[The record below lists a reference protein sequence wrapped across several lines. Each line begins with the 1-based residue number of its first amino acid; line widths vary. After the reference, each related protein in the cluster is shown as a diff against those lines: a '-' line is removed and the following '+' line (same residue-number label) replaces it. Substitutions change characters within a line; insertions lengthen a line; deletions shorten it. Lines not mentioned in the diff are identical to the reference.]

1 MYFKP
6 ILRQLW
12 LTRNNWTYITYIT
25 RLLPLYR
32 TKVLFSTEDWMSPP
46 WTIYT
51 KPDTRT
57 MALSLLWTQS
67 PTCIIWVPW
76 GHWCRYDIAT
86 IPLAR
91 NQHFTLCHETELY
104 FILFFIF
111 CLLLSF
117 LHLLPFSF
125 SSLRHRVACRR
136 THVSKR
142 IYIFLCNKGPPPSLS
157 FFICTHIK
165 PFIAFRVLRIAW
177 TSKGDLWLLVTA
189 LQFWCVL
196 KSGKTNLP
204 TVTMLPSKKFF
215 LSCYEVSLCTFDT
228 SYSSTVPG
236 NYNYK
241 KKKKRSI

>member
-25 RLLPLYR
+25 RLLRLYR

-46 WTIYT
+46 WAIYT

-57 MALSLLWTQS
+57 MALSRLWTQS

-76 GHWCRYDIAT
+76 GYWCRYDIAT

-91 NQHFTLCHETELY
+91 NQHFTQCHETGLY

-125 SSLRHRVACRR
+125 SLPHRVACRR

-142 IYIFLCNKGPPPSLS
+142 IYIFLCNKGPPSLSLS
-157 FFICTHIK
+157 FYVHLHQTLHCISS
-165 PFIAFRVLRIAW
+165 IADCLDKWGSPMTTCYRSAVSMCLKKWENKFAHCYNAFLKKIFSVLLRGL
-177 TSKGDLWLLVTA
+177 SVH
-189 LQFWCVL
+189 FWHFV
-196 KSGKTNLP
+196 
-204 TVTMLPSKKFF
+204 
-215 LSCYEVSLCTFDT
+215 
-228 SYSSTVPG
+228 
-236 NYNYK
+236 
-241 KKKKRSI
+241 